1 MEHFPA
7 MSEDALKQS
16 AAFKKVIADPAVSA
30 LTSDQQLMNLIW
42 RSKEALSNS
51 PTYFKNFFEQNS
63 LAEEIKTNVEFH
75 ASMTCIHRI
84 MDRPNKGGVS
94 PDKQYL
100 TKDQK
105 RRLSASEYADEVKE
119 KFPELG
125 DYLGK
130 LMQVRRETIVQECNE
145 RKQKAEKNF
154 SDITKTKSAVNEIA
168 KPDLENKSAVYQSFT
183 QSMSDAEWEENNS
196 KANVPYWQR

>member
-130 LMQVRRETIVQECNE
+130 LMQVRRETIVQETNHRLAKQNE
-145 RKQKAEKNF
+145 NLQ
-154 SDITKTKSAVNEIA
+154 DITKQQKVESSAATQAFKTNGASTTTSMFSKEELD
-168 KPDLENKSAVYQSFT
+168 DLYDNKGEHYLH
-183 QSMSDAEWEENNS
+183 
-196 KANVPYWQR
+196 R